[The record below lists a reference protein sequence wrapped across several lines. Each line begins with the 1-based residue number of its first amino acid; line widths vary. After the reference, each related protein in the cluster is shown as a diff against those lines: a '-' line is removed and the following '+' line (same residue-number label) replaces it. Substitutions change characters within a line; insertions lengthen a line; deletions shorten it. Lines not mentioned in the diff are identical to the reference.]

1 MDLAKQL
8 RHVPNFPREGIDF
21 IDITTVLQDAAA
33 FQETIR
39 QMASSVRDVE
49 FDLIVGTESRGF
61 ILGAPLAYAA
71 GKGFIPVRKQG
82 KLPRQTVKEE
92 YDLEY
97 GKDVLEMH
105 VDAIPPGTRV
115 LIVDDLLAT
124 GGTALANCRLI
135 ERLGGIVA
143 GVLFLIEIDGLG
155 GRKKLEK
162 YPLFTVL
169 TVEEQL
175 P

>member
-1 MDLAKQL
+1 MDLASKL

-21 IDITTVLQDAAA
+21 IDITTILQDAAA
-33 FQETIR
+33 FKDTIN
-39 QMASSVRDVE
+39 QMAEKIGDLD

-61 ILGAPLAYAA
+61 ILGAPLAYAT
-71 GKGFIPVRKQG
+71 GRGFIPVRKQG
-82 KLPRQTVKEE
+82 KLPWHTVRQE

-105 VDAIPPGTRV
+105 VDAIKPGTRV
-115 LIVDDLLAT
+115 LVVDDLLAT

-135 ERLGGIVA
+135 EQLGGIIA
-143 GVLFLIEIDGLG
+143 GVLFLIELDDLK
-155 GRKKLEK
+155 GRDKLLK

-169 TVEEQL
+169 KVKEQL